1 MDTIKLDAVVEN
13 VVTATDF
20 VDARLEE
27 AGCPLKAQMQLDI
40 VIDEIFSNIVHY
52 AYHPATGPVTV
63 MADVEENPLCV
74 VITFADHGV
83 PYDPLAEEDSWE
95 PADLPDQPIVTA
107 TPAPTVRSEYAGATP
122 VVIDP
127 IDKPT
132 PTAVPKLAVSYVGYD
147 AKTLGLSFEGPA
159 GWTMVDDAEGAFI
172 LQNPNARM
180 DYAATLTLRAEKV
193 AADYDTS
200 SLKSVVNGMLD
211 SIGASVEWDNYEPSQ
226 TAGRTLLG
234 KDGVYANYSGT
245 LATGEQVA
253 GRVHAVC
260 VGKKLYTIHL
270 TAPQSQWNDYKDM
283 VYDKVRD
290 TLTIVK

>member
-1 MDTIKLDAVVEN
+1 MKK
-13 VVTATDF
+13 
-20 VDARLEE
+20 RLML
-27 AGCPLKAQMQLDI
+27 ALMLL
-40 VIDEIFSNIVHY
+40 
-52 AYHPATGPVTV
+52 
-63 MADVEENPLCV
+63 LCV
-74 VITFADHGV
+74 VLLASCGEKQKFDVLTAPNGGTQQTQQNLGAQTAQQNQADSF
-83 PYDPLAEEDSWE
+83 DPLAEEDTWE
-95 PADLPDQPIVTA
+95 PADLPDQPVVTA

-147 AKTLGLSFEGPA
+147 AKTLGVSFEGPA
-159 GWTMVDDAEGAFI
+159 GWTKVDDTAGTFI

-193 AADYDTS
+193 ASDYDTNG
-200 SLKSVVNGMLD
+200 LKSVVNSMLD
-211 SIGASVEWDNYEPSQ
+211 AIGASVEWDDYNPSQ

-234 KDGVYANYSGT
+234 KDGIYANYSGT
-245 LATGEQVA
+245 LATGEKVA

-260 VGKKLYTIHL
+260 VSKTLYTIHL
-270 TAPQSQWNDYKDM
+270 TAPQAQWNDYKDM
-283 VYDKVRD
+283 VYDKIRD

>member
-1 MDTIKLDAVVEN
+1 VLTSNSGSTQQNMNQHQSSAQEN
-13 VVTATDF
+13 
-20 VDARLEE
+20 
-27 AGCPLKAQMQLDI
+27 
-40 VIDEIFSNIVHY
+40 
-52 AYHPATGPVTV
+52 
-63 MADVEENPLCV
+63 
-74 VITFADHGV
+74 
-83 PYDPLAEEDSWE
+83 PLAEEDDYAENWT
-95 PADLPDQPIVTA
+95 ADPLPTRVAPTA
-107 TPAPTVRSEYAGATP
+107 TPAPTVRSQYAGATP

-159 GWTMVDDAEGAFI
+159 GWTTDADTAGTFI

-200 SLKSVVNGMLD
+200 ALKSVVNGMLD
-211 SIGASVEWDNYEPSQ
+211 AIGASVAWENYDPSQ
-226 TAGRTLLG
+226 NAGRTLLG
-234 KDGVYANYSGT
+234 KDGIYANYSGT
-245 LATGEQVA
+245 LATGEHVA

-260 VGKKLYTIHL
+260 VGKMLYTIHL